1 MTKHHFSHPS
11 MQTSNYKRGKRI
23 MKRKE
28 PDKEEEKLAVN
39 LYKHM
44 PTATSKPIHINMCIF
59 YYKKHHLS

>member
-1 MTKHHFSHPS
+1 MTKHHFSHPI
-11 MQTSNYKRGKRI
+11 MQTSNYKRGKRT

-44 PTATSKPIHINMCIF
+44 PTATS
-59 YYKKHHLS
+59 